1 MPFVIK
7 RLRNQAHYLSVLFL
21 ANNHFINV
29 TQVCWTMKSWNQNE
43 DDYESVK
50 HSLSKSIT
58 RLRYL
63 YYSLLVFLIIL
74 STLFGVLLV
83 RTPKQLGD
91 ISIVLILG
99 MILIGLLS
107 ATYIL
112 FKSLVIIV
120 PVKTGK
126 TKRWIEIFFFKF
138 SFQIVV
144 NSVSRNTGLSCA
156 IKKKY

>member
-1 MPFVIK
+1 
-7 RLRNQAHYLSVLFL
+7 
-21 ANNHFINV
+21 
-29 TQVCWTMKSWNQNE
+29 MKSWNQNE

-50 HSLSKSIT
+50 HSLSKSIK

-83 RTPKQLGD
+83 RTPKQLVD

-112 FKSLVIIV
+112 FKSLVNIV

-126 TKRWIEIFFFKF
+126 TKR
-138 SFQIVV
+138 
-144 NSVSRNTGLSCA
+144 
-156 IKKKY
+156 